1 MQHEIDELKRMLE
14 EEKQKM
20 GAAGKA
26 REEEL
31 LATIAQLRK
40 ELADKAARID

>member
-1 MQHEIDELKRMLE
+1 MQAEIEELKRLLE

-31 LATIAQLRK
+31 LNTIAQLRK
-40 ELADKAARID
+40 DLAQKAA